1 MLYPIYVHK
10 EPGSAYGII
19 FPDFPGCFSAA
30 DRIRDIAA
38 NAQEAAEAH
47 FLNDADSIPRPSS
60 PEHWTASANYENGFW
75 MMVDIDVAGIRH
87 GSLGLDNAASSN
99 R

>member
-30 DRIRDIAA
+30 DHIRDIAA
-38 NAQEAAEAH
+38 NAQEAVEAH

-60 PEHWTASANYENGFW
+60 PEHWAANANYENGFW
-75 MMVDIDVAGIRH
+75 MMVDIDVDGASH
-87 GSLGLDNAASSN
+87 ASLGQNNAASSN
-99 R
+99 C